1 MPPGAQDQNKGSGE
15 HVVNPSL
22 VKATPPAVGT
32 LKPAESQHQQQT
44 VGPEVQLLERAV
56 EAVRSCRS
64 FQDSSMRRL
73 KASAV
78 TSKPANGG
86 HPKTGQWKTRL
97 GQHLLYPAQPRSGKE
112 FQGKTFLWR
121 APEGREPR
129 SGWWRGTPSS
139 TLWECGNRA
148 VGDFQARWETTEN
161 RRLVFRVFHG
171 AAFP

>member
-1 MPPGAQDQNKGSGE
+1 VEATFQRM
-15 HVVNPSL
+15 SL
-22 VKATPPAVGT
+22 ARRNEDERRQ
-32 LKPAESQHQQQT
+32 AES
-44 VGPEVQLLERAV
+44 EDRSFRELSAV
-56 EAVRSCRS
+56 EP
-64 FQDSSMRRL
+64 
-73 KASAV
+73 SAV

-139 TLWECGNRA
+139 ALWECGNRA